1 MPKYAY
7 LIPFLNLIPFFAGF
21 NILFNFKNV
30 KAKLFSA
37 YLIVTAICGLICFYL
52 AMINGNNHWCYNIY
66 QIIVFILLALI
77 FDIEFQKKVFFKISV
92 LVSIF
97 LIYNTY
103 ATGLF
108 IFNQINFNI
117 IFTCIG
123 TVSGVC
129 IKNIVVNSFE
139 KEFNESDFWMYG
151 GFFIFSFGNLFLD
164 LFFTIVTHK
173 TNYSI
178 LHFYAIYQI
187 VLNVIVN
194 LIFFKVVL
202 LLKKNEY

>member
-30 KAKLFSA
+30 KAKLFGA
-37 YLIVTAICGLICFYL
+37 YLIVTAICGLICFYI
-52 AMINGNNHWCYNIY
+52 AMINGNNHWCYNLY

-92 LVSIF
+92 LMSIF

-123 TVSGVC
+123 ILSGVC
-129 IKNIVVNSFE
+129 IKKVVFNTAEPEF
-139 KEFNESDFWMYG
+139 KEFDFWMYG
-151 GFFIFSFGNLFLD
+151 GFFIFSFGSLFLNLFL
-164 LFFTIVTHK
+164 TIVTHK

-194 LIFFKVVL
+194 LIFFKVVR
-202 LLKKNEY
+202 LLKKNEH